1 MKMFIKIVSGLWII
15 CCLCSCAKE
24 NSRFAFFEI
33 NEVSIYEYGEKRSF
47 FSKYSKYESFL
58 KMDEIKFDTFTVI
71 LVNEKIE
78 PMPEKLYNS
87 ILKFISDENEEKNKI
102 IYISGN
108 PDKIFYQDLRLMYNW
123 DDFGNIIKELS
134 SSSLSVNF
142 PSDSKASKDTIFYDR
157 CASFI
162 YSAVYNYIK
171 QL

>member
-15 CCLCSCAKE
+15 FCLCSCAKE

-33 NEVSIYEYGEKRSF
+33 NEVSIYEYGEKNS

-108 PDKIFYQDLRLMYNW
+108 PDKIFYEDLRLMYNW
-123 DDFGNIIKELS
+123 DDFGNVIKKLNRNIT
-134 SSSLSVNF
+134 SVDL
-142 PSDSKASKDTIFYDR
+142 PSDSKKSKESIFYER
-157 CASFI
+157 CELFI
-162 YSAVYNYIK
+162 HDIVYNYVK